1 MKSNASSFYL
11 DQPEPNRSC
20 LLALRDIIL
29 AHNSHISETVK
40 YGMPCFVYG
49 KKALCYLWQDKKTKE
64 PYVLFVDG
72 NKMDHPELE
81 SGDRARMKIFRVD
94 ANADIPIK
102 TLHELLELA
111 IELQSS

>member
-1 MKSNASSFYL
+1 
-11 DQPEPNRSC
+11 
-20 LLALRDIIL
+20 
-29 AHNSHISETVK
+29 
-40 YGMPCFVYG
+40 
-49 KKALCYLWQDKKTKE
+49 
-64 PYVLFVDG
+64 VLFVDG